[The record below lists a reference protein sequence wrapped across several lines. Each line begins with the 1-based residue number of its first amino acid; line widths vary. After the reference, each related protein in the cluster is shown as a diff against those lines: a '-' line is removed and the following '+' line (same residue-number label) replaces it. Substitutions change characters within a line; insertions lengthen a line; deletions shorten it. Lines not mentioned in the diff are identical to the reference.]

1 MGAQP
6 VIRAV
11 KFILFNTN
19 RDMGHILVCS
29 KLFLPDVAPSIWKVC
44 MLVFTSLQLIFP
56 PLSSKLK
63 NIFSLYFCPNSRVRD
78 FSLSAAIAVGW
89 DAAEEFTTNLT
100 GRKPSLH
107 CSTVWEGGTCTEV
120 YKYQFESW
128 GLSCTA
134 LQFE

>member
-1 MGAQP
+1 
-6 VIRAV
+6 
-11 KFILFNTN
+11 
-19 RDMGHILVCS
+19 MGHILVCS

-107 CSTVWEGGTCTEV
+107 CSTVWEVHALKFINISLNPGDFLVLHFNSNEWIIFTCHSIEAI
-120 YKYQFESW
+120 K
-128 GLSCTA
+128 LA
-134 LQFE
+134 